1 MLDGDA
7 CYAALERRDPTMDGR
22 FFVGVATTGI
32 YCRPVCPARTPARL
46 HASFYPSAAAA
57 QAAGFRPCLRCR
69 PETAPDSPAWV
80 GTRASIDRALRL
92 IDEGALAE
100 GSVADLADRLGMTDR
115 HLRRLFEQHLG
126 AGPLAI
132 EATRRL
138 NLAKQL
144 IHDTSLSL
152 TDIAFA
158 SGYGSVRRFNEAFRA
173 AFDRSPSALRRG
185 STPADPVAPVTVLL
199 ALPPGATPA
208 VPATL
213 SLDGSAV
220 TLVERR
226 GGLVRVALHGV
237 ALADLGRTI
246 AAARRA
252 LAGCPTAPD
261 SAISIGEAA
270 SVRLGEYGASETAR
284 RV

>member
-1 MLDGDA
+1 MLDPDS
-7 CYAALERRDPTMDGR
+7 CYAALERRDPAMDGR
-22 FFVGVATTGI
+22 FFVGVTTTGI
-32 YCRPVCPARTPARL
+32 YCRSVCPARTPARS
-46 HASFYPSAAAA
+46 HARFYPGAAAA

-100 GSVADLADRLGMTDR
+100 GSVVDLADRLGMTDR
-115 HLRRLFEQHLG
+115 HLRRLFERHLG

-144 IHDTSLSL
+144 IHDTALSL

-158 SGYGSVRRFNEAFRA
+158 AGFGSVRRFNEVFLS
-173 AFDRSPSALRRG
+173 AFDRPPSALRRG
-185 STPADPVAPVTVLL
+185 GAPADPVAPITVLL
-199 ALPPGATPA
+199 ALPPGATPV
-208 VPATL
+208 VPGTL
-213 SLDGSAV
+213 SLDQGTV
-220 TLVERR
+220 TLIERR
-226 GGLVRVALHGV
+226 GGSVRVALHGV

-246 AAARRA
+246 AAAKRA
-252 LAGCPTAPD
+252 LAAGCPTSPPCVTTSDAGNGLR
-261 SAISIGEAA
+261 SG
-270 SVRLGEYGASETAR
+270 
-284 RV
+284 